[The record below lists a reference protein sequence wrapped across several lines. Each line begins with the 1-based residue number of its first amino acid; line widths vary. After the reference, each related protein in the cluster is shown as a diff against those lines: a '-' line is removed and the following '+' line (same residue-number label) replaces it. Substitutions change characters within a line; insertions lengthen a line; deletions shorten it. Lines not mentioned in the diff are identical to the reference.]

1 VKRVLRALS
10 EELAGVRPRLRLM
23 TAVVELLP
31 SGMFP
36 RLRAAVYR
44 RFGMSL
50 GPKVVCF
57 APLRFGWYGEVYQN
71 LRVGERCFFSHN
83 VAIDATA
90 AVTFGTGV
98 SVGHDVS
105 IVTASH
111 DASDPSFRAGAV
123 QPKPV
128 AIGNG
133 VWICAHAKLL
143 PGVRI
148 GDGAVIGAGAV
159 VSRDVAPNTFV
170 AGVPAR
176 LVRVLDDATRADVIA
191 QAAEASRPSE

>member
-1 VKRVLRALS
+1 
-10 EELAGVRPRLRLM
+10 M
-23 TAVVELLP
+23 NAVVELLP
-31 SGMFP
+31 SGMFQ
-36 RLRAAVYR
+36 RTRAAIYR
-44 RFGMSL
+44 SFGMAL

-57 APLRFGWYGEVYQN
+57 GPLRFGWYGEVYQN
-71 LRVGERCFFSHN
+71 LRIGERCFFSHN
-83 VAIDATA
+83 VAVDTTA
-90 AVTFGTGV
+90 RVTFGNGV
-98 SVGHDVS
+98 SVGHDVT
-105 IVTASH
+105 IVTANH
-111 DASDPSFRAGAV
+111 DSSDPSFRAGAL

-128 AIGNG
+128 TIGNG

-176 LVRVLDDATRADVIA
+176 FVRLLDDATRAQVIA
-191 QAAEASRPSE
+191 QSASVRSPVQSEELRH